1 MRYTLLLVAIA
12 TLCVSAFAGTP
23 DLSEYHW
30 LKDPDVFSSD
40 GWVYQSCLQRGYMIL
55 SARPFEA
62 YKTDD
67 LNFSTGICFKTIIA
81 FARATGVDAQRNPTA
96 YTGKFMGMLILNPG
110 PDGRIERW
118 EIDPLGSIGPHHD
131 TFIPKW

>member
-12 TLCVSAFAGTP
+12 TSCVSAFAETP
-23 DLSEYHW
+23 DLSQYHW

-40 GWVYQSCLQRGYMIL
+40 GALYQSALQHGYMIL
-55 SARPFEA
+55 DARPIEA

-67 LNFSTGICFKTIIA
+67 LNFSTGICFKTIVS
-81 FARATGVDAQRNPTA
+81 FARSSGVDAQGSPTA
-96 YTGKFMGMLILNPG
+96 FAGRFTGMLILNPAL
-110 PDGRIERW
+110 DGRIKRM